1 MMETI
6 LITGANRGIGLELV
20 RRHRERGDNVIAVC
34 RRASDELR
42 MTGARIIENIDM
54 TDGEAVDGLKDRV
67 EPNSINRVIANA
79 GLRGLEGYENLDF
92 DAILYQYETNAIG
105 PLRLVRALDAA
116 IKDGAKI
123 VLLSTLVA
131 SLDDN
136 KSGGEFGYRMSKV
149 ALNMAGVNLA
159 HALKTR
165 GITILLLHPGWVR
178 TDLGGEGALV
188 EVAESASKLIATT
201 DRLGIEQ
208 TGTFWDVIGG
218 QKITW

>member
-1 MMETI
+1 MGTV

-20 RRHRERGDNVIAVC
+20 RRHRERGDTVIAVC
-34 RRASDELR
+34 RKASDELR
-42 MTGARIIENIDM
+42 KTGARTIENIDM
-54 TDGEAVDGLKDRV
+54 TDGVAIDGLKERFKVKTIDRL
-67 EPNSINRVIANA
+67 IANA
-79 GLRGLEGYENLDF
+79 GLRGLEGYNNLDF
-92 DAILYQYETNAIG
+92 DAIRYQYEVNAIG
-105 PLRLVRALDAA
+105 PLRLVRALDTALA
-116 IKDGAKI
+116 DGAKV

-165 GITILLLHPGWVR
+165 GITMLLLHPGWVQ
-178 TDLGGEGALV
+178 TELGGEGAPV

-201 DRLGIEQ
+201 DRLGFEQ
-208 TGTFWDVIGG
+208 TGTFWDVIEGH
-218 QKITW
+218 QIAW